1 MPTNTNYLDWLGLQ
15 TYDALIKEYMDG
27 VVKNSKITLYKN
39 TTDKAAGQNK
49 IDDFTLNQLADKSI
63 ALGILTESEIKNII
77 KYGRADVTGLTSEE
91 LANLEKYGQT
101 DVDGLTDSEK
111 EALERAKLQLL
122 GLHKVASS
130 GSYTDL
136 EDKPTILDSAAINT
150 LIDNRISGGD
160 SDTTVLTDQNYTD
173 FVKNG
178 SLIIK
183 RNNTTF
189 KDNENHDII
198 YTANQD
204 GTTIINIPVPEK
216 ITDLTDYLNQI
227 QNIIKYGIADTTGKT
242 SEQLENLEKYGQEDI
257 TGLTE
262 VQLAELEAAK
272 LAKLN
277 LAKVAISGSYNDLE
291 DTPTVYT
298 LEQIQNIV
306 RYGRAD
312 ISGLTENQLEN
323 LEKYGSTEAPT
334 TDEEKE
340 QAEQA
345 QLDKLGLHKIAK
357 TGDYADLINTP
368 SYSVN
373 YDSTTKK
380 IQLKNGNNVV
390 SEFDASEFI
399 VDGMVDDVR
408 IENSNLIIDFN
419 TDSGKQDISI
429 PISNIF
435 NASNYYDKTDVDN
448 LLNYGTTT
456 PTAEASTDPVVH
468 ESDLED
474 FLTTE
479 TDPVFAASP
488 AANITA
494 QNITDWNNKVS
505 NVQADWSATTGLG
518 VILNKPTLA
527 NVATSGSYNDL
538 SDKPTIP
545 TKVSDLTND
554 SGFINAETDPV
565 FTASAASGITAQNI
579 SDWNNKISGIKVGDT
594 TIQPVNGVV
603 TIPESD
609 SNVQADWEEDDST
622 SDAYIQNKPNI
633 LTEAQINAL
642 FGGGLDPTSN
652 PTIITSS
659 NLEQQVAAK
668 GFIKSANIP
677 TKTSD
682 LINDSGF
689 LTAHQDISG
698 KANTADLATVATS
711 GSYNDLIN
719 KPTIPAAQIQA
730 DWNQTDNTAL
740 DFINNK
746 PTLFSGSYNDLT
758 DKPTIPAT
766 YNALTYE
773 IGTAQTIAGGALS
786 VDGTKALHV
795 ITTTAA
801 ISGITFSEAPADG
814 HSCHVIITA
823 ASELTVSIAHGATMV
838 TGYTSV
844 CPEAKAL
851 DITIPAG
858 GYIEVDLL
866 RVGTN
871 IYVRGV

>member
-15 TYDALIKEYMDG
+15 TYDALIKEYMEG

-39 TTDKAAGQNK
+39 ATDKAAGQNK

-77 KYGRADVTGLTSEE
+77 KYGRADITGLTSEE

-130 GSYTDL
+130 GSYNDL
-136 EDKPTILDSAAINT
+136 EDRPTILDSAAINT
-150 LIDNRISGGD
+150 LINIRISGGD

-183 RNNTTF
+183 RNNTTI
-189 KDNENHDII
+189 KDNENHDIV

-216 ITDLTDYLNQI
+216 ITDLANYLDQI
-227 QNIIKYGIADTTGKT
+227 QNIIKYGVADTTGKT

-262 VQLAELEAAK
+262 EQLAALEAAK

-298 LEQIQNIV
+298 LQQIQNIV

-312 ISGLTENQLEN
+312 ISGLTEEQLEN
-323 LEKYGSTEAPT
+323 LEKYGSTTAPA
-334 TDEEKE
+334 TDAEKE

-345 QLDKLGLHKIAK
+345 QLDKLGLHKVAK
-357 TGDYADLINTP
+357 SGDYADLINTP

-380 IQLKNGNNVV
+380 IQLKNGGSVV
-390 SEFDASEFI
+390 SEFDASAFI
-399 VDGMVDDVR
+399 IDGMVDDVR
-408 IENSNLIIDFN
+408 IENSNLIVDFN

-435 NASNYYDKTDVDN
+435 NANNYYNKTDVNN

-456 PTAEASTDPVVH
+456 PTSEQQQAGTDPVVH

-474 FLTTE
+474 FITTE
-479 TDPVFAASP
+479 TDPVFAAS
-488 AANITA
+488 AAATITT

-505 NVQADWSATTGLG
+505 NVQSDWSATTGLG
-518 VILNKPTLA
+518 VILN
-527 NVATSGSYNDL
+527 
-538 SDKPTIP
+538 KPTIP

-554 SGFINAETDPV
+554 SGFINTETDPV
-565 FTASAASGITAQNI
+565 FSASAASGITAQNI
-579 SDWNNKISGIKVGDT
+579 SDWNSKISGIKVGDT

-609 SNVQADWEEDDST
+609 NNVQADWEEDDST

-652 PTIITSS
+652 PNIITSS

-682 LINDSGF
+682 LTNDSGF

-711 GSYNDLIN
+711 GSYNDLTN
-719 KPTIPAAQIQA
+719 KPTIP
-730 DWNQTDNTAL
+730 T
-740 DFINNK
+740 
-746 PTLFSGSYNDLT
+746 
-758 DKPTIPAT
+758 T

-795 ITTTAA
+795 ITTTGA
-801 ISGITFSEAPADG
+801 ISGITFSAAPADG

-844 CPEAKAL
+844 CPEATAL

>member
-39 TTDKAAGQNK
+39 ATDKAAGQNK

-77 KYGRADVTGLTSEE
+77 KYGRADISGLTPEE

-101 DVDGLTDSEK
+101 DVDGLTDLEK

-183 RNNTTF
+183 CNNITF
-189 KDNENHDII
+189 KDGENHDII

-204 GTTIINIPVPEK
+204 GTTIIDIPVP
-216 ITDLTDYLNQI
+216 TDADI
-227 QNIIKYGIADTTGKT
+227 QNVIKYGRSDISGLTP
-242 SEQLENLEKYGQEDI
+242 EQLENLEKYGREDI

-262 VQLAELEAAK
+262 EQLAELEAAK

-298 LEQIQNIV
+298 LEQIQNII
-306 RYGRAD
+306 RYGQAD
-312 ISGLTENQLEN
+312 ISGLTKEQLEN
-323 LEKYGSTEAPT
+323 LEKYGSTEAPA

-345 QLDKLGLHKIAK
+345 QLDKLGLHKVAK
-357 TGDYADLINTP
+357 SGDYADLINTP

-373 YDSTTKK
+373 YDSTTQK
-380 IQLKNGNNVV
+380 IQLKNGNNVI
-390 SEFDASEFI
+390 SEFDASAFI
-399 VDGMVDDVR
+399 IDGMVEDVR

-435 NASNYYDKTDVDN
+435 NASNYYNKTDIDN

-456 PTAEASTDPVVH
+456 PTSEQEQAGTDPVVH
-468 ESDLED
+468 ESDLEN
-474 FLTTE
+474 FITTE

-488 AANITA
+488 AATITA

-505 NVQADWSATTGLG
+505 NVQADWSATTGLE

-538 SDKPTIP
+538 SGKPTIP

-554 SGFINAETDPV
+554 SNFINAETDPV
-565 FTASAASGITAQNI
+565 FSASAASGITAQNI
-579 SDWNNKISGIKVGDT
+579 SDWNSKISGIKVGDT
-594 TIQPVNGVV
+594 TIQPVNGIV

-609 SNVQADWEEDDST
+609 NNVQADWEEDDST

-633 LTEAQINAL
+633 LTEAQIKAL
-642 FGGGLDPTSN
+642 FGGGMDPTSN
-652 PTIITSS
+652 PSIITSS
-659 NLEQQVAAK
+659 NLEEQVAAA

-682 LINDSGF
+682 LTNDSGY
-689 LTAHQDISG
+689 LTEHQSLTNYALKSELPDISG
-698 KANTADLATVATS
+698 KANTADLATIATS
-711 GSYNDLIN
+711 GSYNDL
-719 KPTIPAAQIQA
+719 T
-730 DWNQTDNTAL
+730 
-740 DFINNK
+740 NK
-746 PTLFSGSYNDLT
+746 PTLFSGDYDDLTNKPTIPTTYNDLT
-758 DKPTIPAT
+758 
-766 YNALTYE
+766 YE
-773 IGTAQTIAGGALS
+773 VGTAQSIAGGTLS

-801 ISGITFSEAPADG
+801 ISGITFSAAPADG